1 MSAKEQL
8 LQEIEQAPDFLI
20 DELLDFLLFAKM
32 RRLQEPPALK
42 GDRPETPGKGLL
54 RLLEKFPLTEAESAL
69 LPTDLA
75 AQHDHYLY
83 GLPKRD

>member
-1 MSAKEQL
+1 MTAREQL

-20 DELLDFLLFAKM
+20 EELLDFLLFAKM
-32 RRLQEPPALK
+32 RRIQDTTPLERDRSEAVGNAMLK
-42 GDRPETPGKGLL
+42 
-54 RLLEKFPLTEAESAL
+54 LLEKFPLTEAESAL

-83 GLPKRD
+83 GSPKRD